1 MGNSLIPSMS
11 ISLRRRILL
20 LLLVVLILAVP
31 AAAAPDDPVAF
42 ADWFVDQGFEGQA
55 YHQWAAIL
63 DALTDGI
70 DRSREARM
78 PIETP
83 VYVAILTGTVYHKAD
98 CPALKRASRILELDL
113 AEAQERGFEPCE
125 RCK

>member
-1 MGNSLIPSMS
+1 MENSLIPSIM
-11 ISLRRRILL
+11 IRLRRRILL
-20 LLLVVLILAVP
+20 PLLVFLLLAIP

-42 ADWFVDQGFEGQA
+42 ADWFVAQGFEGQA

-70 DRSREARM
+70 DRSRELRM
-78 PIETP
+78 TIETP
-83 VYVAILTGTVYHKAD
+83 VYVAILTGTVYHRED
-98 CPALKRASRILELDL
+98 CPALKRASRVLELDL
-113 AEAQERGFEPCE
+113 AEAQERGFEACE